1 MAEAPTKPA
10 IKAEPP
16 AAAKSFA
23 AMSGVEKVR
32 ALDEMRERL
41 QSGGGK
47 AAIEK
52 RHQAGKLTARERLEV
67 LLDDGSFQEMYL
79 FRQHRNTD
87 FGMAGKELP
96 ADGVVTGVGAI
107 DGRVIY
113 VASQDFTVAGGSLG
127 EAHGEKI
134 VDMMK
139 MSLKC
144 GAPFVMIND
153 SGGARI
159 QEGVGSL
166 AGYGRIFFHN
176 TLCSGVVP
184 QISLICGPCAGGAA
198 YSPALTDF
206 VIMVRGQQMFITG
219 PEVLKQVTGEV
230 ISAEALG
237 GADAHATISGNIHFI
252 ADNDEQAMALTRKLL
267 SFLPSNNIEDQT
279 RRGDSGKVMSL
290 KHISE
295 PTSRS

>member
-87 FGMAGKELP
+87 FGMAGK
-96 ADGVVTGVGAI
+96 
-107 DGRVIY
+107 
-113 VASQDFTVAGGSLG
+113 
-127 EAHGEKI
+127 
-134 VDMMK
+134 
-139 MSLKC
+139 
-144 GAPFVMIND
+144 
-153 SGGARI
+153 
-159 QEGVGSL
+159 
-166 AGYGRIFFHN
+166 
-176 TLCSGVVP
+176 
-184 QISLICGPCAGGAA
+184 
-198 YSPALTDF
+198 
-206 VIMVRGQQMFITG
+206 
-219 PEVLKQVTGEV
+219 
-230 ISAEALG
+230 
-237 GADAHATISGNIHFI
+237 
-252 ADNDEQAMALTRKLL
+252 
-267 SFLPSNNIEDQT
+267 
-279 RRGDSGKVMSL
+279 
-290 KHISE
+290 
-295 PTSRS
+295 